1 MSNNFECQVLTPPN
15 QKKKKKRLTT
25 MNCPADP
32 KSIPNFNQLKR
43 EMPILYTD

>member
-15 QKKKKKRLTT
+15 QKKKKTKLTI
-25 MNCPADP
+25 MNCPAGP

>member
-1 MSNNFECQVLTPPN
+1 MSNNFECQVP
-15 QKKKKKRLTT
+15 QSKKKKKQLTI
-25 MNCPADP
+25 MNCPAGP

>member
-15 QKKKKKRLTT
+15 QKKKQLTI
-25 MNCPADP
+25 MNCLADP